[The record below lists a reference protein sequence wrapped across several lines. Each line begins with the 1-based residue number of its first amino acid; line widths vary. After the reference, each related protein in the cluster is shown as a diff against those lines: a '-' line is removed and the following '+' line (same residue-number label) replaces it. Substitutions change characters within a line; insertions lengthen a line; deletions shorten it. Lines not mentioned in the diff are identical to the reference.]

1 MSSRVLQL
9 PQEVSEKIRELMR
22 VSKEIAAYLNRDF
35 REEFE
40 TKMSDIIADLATY
53 FVAKAKE
60 QEPFLVLSIGVDL
73 DKEEVTVKVE
83 EEESS

>member
-9 PQEVSEKIRELMR
+9 PQEVSGKIRELMR

-40 TKMSDIIADLATY
+40 TKISDIIADLAAY
-53 FVAKAKE
+53 FVAKE
-60 QEPFLVLSIGVDL
+60 PEPFLVLSIGVDL